1 MRVNVD
7 LILCQSHGQC
17 MAVAPDLFDLDD
29 DDVLHWV
36 ETPDEDRRQ
45 EVLDA
50 AAVCPVTA
58 ITVED

>member
-1 MRVNVD
+1 MRVIVD
-7 LILCQSHGQC
+7 LELCQSHGQC

-29 DDVLHWV
+29 EDVLHWV
-36 ETPDEDRRQ
+36 AEPDESHRA
-45 EVLDA
+45 EVEDA